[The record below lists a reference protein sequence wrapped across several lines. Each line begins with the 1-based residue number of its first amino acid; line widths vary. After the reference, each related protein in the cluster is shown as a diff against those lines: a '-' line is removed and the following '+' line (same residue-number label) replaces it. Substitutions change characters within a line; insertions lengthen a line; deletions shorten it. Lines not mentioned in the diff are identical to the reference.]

1 VTTRTQ
7 TAEPAQRRRW
17 RLASEEPADG
27 APLVERVLRARGL
40 DDPAAAAAVLNPTLL
55 AMHPPEELPGI
66 DAACRRLLAAAAG
79 GERIAIYGDYDVDGI
94 TATAILYHTLRLIAP
109 ANAPVTYVPHRLD
122 EGYGLNTGALEELA
136 ASGVRLVVSVD
147 CGITA
152 LAEAER
158 ARELGIDLIITDH
171 HNPRSDGSLPS
182 ALALVH
188 PRLPGSAYPF
198 GELCGAGVAY
208 KLAWRLAVLH
218 AGRAD
223 GRVGEA
229 AQSLLIDLLAFAALG
244 SIADMVPLVGE
255 NRVITRFGLSRMRTA
270 RFEGLRELIAA
281 SGLDGAKVDADDVGF
296 RLAPRLNACGRMGH
310 AGDAVELF
318 TTAAGP
324 RARAI
329 AAQLHEQN
337 TARQAT
343 ERRITEQACELAE
356 ASGMTGPDR
365 RAIVLRHAEWHPGVV
380 GIACSRL
387 VDRFARPVLLLC
399 DDGAGCKGSG
409 RSIPGFNLHAGLAA
423 CAGHLRT
430 FGGHDAAAGLSLE
443 SAGFDGFAEAFI
455 AHANA
460 TLAPDDLVNE
470 LRIDCEASTGELTLD
485 GVSTLDRLRPFGRG
499 NPRVRLLLRGATISR
514 EPETFGAA
522 ARHLALHLAAHPGPG
537 TGEGPSLRCIAWN
550 AGDRR
555 ATLRRGQR
563 LDAVITPQVSSF
575 SGRVEPVVEDWR
587 PA

>member
-1 VTTRTQ
+1 MTSHAQ
-7 TAEPAQRRRW
+7 AADPAQRRRW
-17 RLASEEPADG
+17 RLLSDEPPGA

-40 DDPAAAAAVLNPTLL
+40 DDPSTAAAVLNPTLL
-55 AMHPPEELPGI
+55 SMHPPELLPGI
-66 DAACRRLLAAAAG
+66 EAACRRILAAAAG

-94 TATAILYHTLRLIAP
+94 TASAIMYHTISLIAP
-109 ANAPVTYVPHRLD
+109 ANPPVMYVPHRLE
-122 EGYGLNTGALEELA
+122 EGYGLNPGALEELA

-152 LAEAER
+152 VAEAQR
-158 ARELGIDLIITDH
+158 ARELGLDLIITDH
-171 HNPRSDGSLPS
+171 HNPRSDGVLPV

-208 KLAWRLAVLH
+208 KVAWRLAVLH
-218 AGRAD
+218 AGRPD

-270 RFEGLRELIAA
+270 RFEGLRELVAA

-324 RARAI
+324 RARSI
-329 AAQLHEQN
+329 AGQLHDQN
-337 TARQAT
+337 TARQAA

-356 ASGMTGPDR
+356 ASGMTGADR
-365 RAIVLRHAEWHPGVV
+365 RAIVLRHADWHPGVV

-387 VDRFARPVLLLC
+387 VDRYARPVLLLC

-423 CAGHLRT
+423 CAAHLRT
-430 FGGHDAAAGLSLE
+430 FGGHDAAAGLSLD
-443 SAGFDGFAEAFI
+443 SAGFDRFAGAFI

-460 TLAPDDLVNE
+460 TLAPGDLVTE
-470 LRIDCEASTGELTLD
+470 LRIDCEASTGELTVD
-485 GVSTLDRLRPFGRG
+485 GVALLDRLRPFGRG
-499 NPRVRLLLRGATISR
+499 NPRVRLLLRGVQISR
-514 EPETFGAA
+514 DPEPFGAG
-522 ARHLALHLAAHPGPG
+522 ARHLALHL
-537 TGEGPSLRCIAWN
+537 GEGPSLRCIAWN
-550 AGDRR
+550 SGDLR

-575 SGRVEPVVEDWR
+575 SGRVEPVAEDWR